1 MNPRRVPTLVL
12 LVGALVAA
20 LLVQEPPGA
29 PEPGAV
35 AEGVQAGVAMP
46 AAPPPGALSSTWF
59 CAGGGASAEVGLGHV
74 VIIAN
79 PGPEAVTGTITV
91 LGGRIA
97 PPPRAAAEAGADATE
112 AEAGTDAGTGEGA
125 AEEEPAAPI
134 APVEADLEVL
144 ARSQVQVRL
153 ADLIEAPLAGAV
165 VELDGGAVAV
175 EHSVSSEL
183 GRATAPCATTAAE
196 AWTFPWGV
204 TSRGNRLL
212 LVFMNPFPDDATLD
226 LELATSEGPRQ
237 IGRFDGFVVPARSV
251 VGAYLDQDTRRD
263 QISVHVRVR
272 SGRVVVDRI
281 QTFDGTDGRRGITL
295 GLGAPVPA
303 ETWVF
308 PDGAPAGGRAAEQ
321 IVVFNPTDGT
331 AEIKVELLTGAEAE
345 DFVEPFSVAVAP
357 GRYSVLDV
365 TADAR
370 LDHLEPGTPHS
381 TMVTSLNGVPVVAER
396 VLSWPQP
403 GEGQGGRRGVS
414 ATLGAPLGAPRWLLA
429 AGGPTGEWDQWVTV
443 LNLSREAATTVSF
456 TGLAAGQP
464 VAVADLQGLEIPPG
478 GRLAVRLG
486 EHIEREVLPLLIEAD
501 GAVVVERGLFRVGGL
516 GAVTVLGIPVA
527 EGVVVPEP
535 PALDG

>member
-1 MNPRRVPTLVL
+1 MPTLVL

-29 PEPGAV
+29 PEPGPV
-35 AEGVQAGVAMP
+35 HERIQAGVAIP

-79 PGPEAVTGTITV
+79 PGSEAVTGTITV

-97 PPPRAAAEAGADATE
+97 PPPRAAAEAGA
-112 AEAGTDAGTGEGA
+112 AEAGATEEAA

-134 APVEADLEVL
+134 APVEADLEVP

-303 ETWVF
+303 E
-308 PDGAPAGGRAAEQ
+308 Q

-370 LDHLEPGTPHS
+370 LEHLEPGTPHS
-381 TMVTSLNGVPVVAER
+381 TVVTSLNGVPVVAER
-396 VLSWPQP
+396 VLSWPQQ

-527 EGVVVPEP
+527 EEVVVPEP